1 MGKQTPADVGKRL
14 EKHLGEEPMYGPDV
28 FVAPTAV
35 VLGDVQMDEGS
46 SLWYGGVLRG
56 DINSIRIGKCSNL
69 QDGVIGHRRMT
80 IHLMWEICH
89 GRSRGGHSCL

>member
-35 VLGDVQMDEGS
+35 VLGDVQMDEGQAF
-46 SLWYGGVLRG
+46 GTG
-56 DINSIRIGKCSNL
+56 
-69 QDGVIGHRRMT
+69 
-80 IHLMWEICH
+80 E
-89 GRSRGGHSCL
+89 SCAGI